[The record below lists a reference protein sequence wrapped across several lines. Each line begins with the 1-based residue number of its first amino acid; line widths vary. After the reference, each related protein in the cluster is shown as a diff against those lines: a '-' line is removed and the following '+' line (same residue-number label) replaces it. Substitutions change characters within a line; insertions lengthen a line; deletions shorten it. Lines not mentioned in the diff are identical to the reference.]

1 MSLWGDTHGAATN
14 KPKFL
19 PQDENSDYN
28 RADCYAT
35 NAGWVMKPGSAASG
49 NSNTSADPEI
59 LVASGGLAGTSAT
72 TGIKTATVTSIRF
85 VKGTTATT
93 DLTASGG
100 AQTSEI
106 NVEITYDEAVTVA
119 GTPTVVVTN
128 DNASG
133 GGYGNYT
140 LSYITTGSTANRLRF
155 KVTSVDLGNSDVLR
169 CGVGNNIVLAGG
181 STISD
186 TVVGGTTLAASLD
199 LSAVPVAITVLT

>member
-1 MSLWGDTHGAATN
+1 MSLWGDAHGAATN

-35 NAGWVMKPGSAASG
+35 NAGWVMQAGSKSSG

-72 TGIKTATVTSIRF
+72 TGLRAPTVTSMRF

-93 DLTASGG
+93 DLTAADST
-100 AQTSEI
+100 ARVM
-106 NVEITYDEAVTVA
+106 VEITWDEAVTVA
-119 GTPTVVVTN
+119 GSPQVVVAN
-128 DNASG
+128 NNASG

-140 LSYITTGSTANRLRF
+140 LTYTATGSTANRKRF
-155 KVTSVDLGNSDVLR
+155 TATSQSLGNTDVLT
-169 CGVGNNIVLAGG
+169 LGG
-181 STISD
+181 SNISLNSGTISD
-186 TVVGGTTLAASLD
+186 TAVGGTTLAASLV
-199 LSAVPVAITVLT
+199 LSGISAVAVTIAS

>member
-1 MSLWGDTHGAATN
+1 MPLWGDAHGAATN

-35 NAGWVMKPGSAASG
+35 NAGWVMQAGSKSSG

-72 TGIKTATVTSIRF
+72 TGLRAPTVTSMRF

-93 DLTASGG
+93 DLTAADST
-100 AQTSEI
+100 ARVM
-106 NVEITYDEAVTVA
+106 VEITWDEAVTVA
-119 GTPTVVVTN
+119 GSPQVVVAN
-128 DNASG
+128 NNASG

-140 LSYITTGSTANRLRF
+140 LTYTATGSTANRKRF
-155 KVTSVDLGNSDVLR
+155 TATSQSLGNTDVLT
-169 CGVGNNIVLAGG
+169 LGG
-181 STISD
+181 SNISLNSGTISD
-186 TVVGGTTLAASLD
+186 TAVGGTTLAASLV
-199 LSAVPVAITVLT
+199 LSGISAVAVTIAS